1 VAEALNPKPETKLA
15 ATPEAEPL
23 RRRAAGHLGFG
34 ALRRPS
40 GRFRVSRVGLAY
52 TLLALAIGGAVAGL
66 ILVFVLSG
74 KSSPASETRVA
85 ESANWSAWQPS
96 TRNRVA
102 TIEQIAK
109 HVQSQYRLAGGQQLA
124 GVIPKVAVVT
134 TTDQEI
140 PISALVIHTG
150 FPLDSPKDLS
160 VGLIRRGAMYIM
172 CGSNS
177 DCTLPGAPTVKRGRL
192 VRREAL
198 ELALYT
204 FTYAPSVDTVLVFA
218 PPLASSSGTPVRRV
232 VVLHRDEVAP
242 LLERPLASSLKPS
255 KRVTVND
262 VGEREKAV
270 IDEATQY
277 RFFTV
282 RNTSQL
288 PDGTVSLELYP
299 PSP

>member
-1 VAEALNPKPETKLA
+1 LAEALNRQHDTKLA

-23 RRRAAGHLGFG
+23 RRRSLSGHLGFG

-40 GRFRVSRVGLAY
+40 GGLRLSRVGVAY
-52 TLLALAIGGAVAGL
+52 LFLVLAIGGAIAG
-66 ILVFVLSG
+66 VVLAFQNSG
-74 KSSPASETRVA
+74 KSSPATVA
-85 ESANWSAWQPS
+85 GAERAWSTWQPT

-109 HVQSQYRLAGGQQLA
+109 HVQARYRLAGGQQLA

-140 PISALVIHTG
+140 PISAVVIHTG

-177 DCTLPGAPTVKRGRL
+177 DCTLPGTPTVKRGRL

-204 FTYAPSVDTVLVFA
+204 FTYAPSVDSVLIFA
-218 PPLASSSGTPVRRV
+218 PPLASASGTPVRRV
-232 VVLHRDEVAP
+232 VVLQRSDVAP
-242 LLERPLASSLKPS
+242 LLDRPLARSLSVKQ
-255 KRVTVND
+255 RITAND
-262 VGEREKAV
+262 VSERDKAV

-277 RFFTV
+277 RFYTV
-282 RNTSQL
+282 RNSSQL